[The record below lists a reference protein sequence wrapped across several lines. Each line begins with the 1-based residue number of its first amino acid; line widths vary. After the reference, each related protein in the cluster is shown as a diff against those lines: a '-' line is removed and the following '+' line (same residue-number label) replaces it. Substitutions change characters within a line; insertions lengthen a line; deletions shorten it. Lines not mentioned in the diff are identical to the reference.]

1 MKKRS
6 PLPSRRQAS
15 LFAPPNVVE
24 PLIAS
29 ESRSAVVE
37 VLADL
42 LLEAAGRESEAK
54 EHGDES
60 EDHT

>member
-1 MKKRS
+1 MKRRS
-6 PLPSRRQAS
+6 PLPGRRQAS
-15 LFAPPNVVE
+15 LFAPPNAVE

-42 LLEAAGRESEAK
+42 LLEAAGRGSEAK
-54 EHGDES
+54 EDGDES
-60 EDHT
+60 EDHA